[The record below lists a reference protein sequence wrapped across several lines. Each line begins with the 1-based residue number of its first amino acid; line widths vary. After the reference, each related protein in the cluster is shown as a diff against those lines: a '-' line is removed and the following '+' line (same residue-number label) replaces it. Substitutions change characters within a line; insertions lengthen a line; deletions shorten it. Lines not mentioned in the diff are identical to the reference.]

1 MAIIHPIFL
10 SELYLSTYADT
21 HWHTSG
27 IDSPELCSNRQHYF
41 SYPHKVEY
49 CYNSRGF
56 RDAEWPEDLANVIWC
71 VGDSFTVGLGS
82 PREHTWPYILQQR
95 LGRRTINLSL
105 DGASNNWIARI
116 GSAILAE
123 FPNAVIVT
131 QWGFLHRREL
141 SAEAS
146 LKRGFP
152 EFYKAVA
159 DHSWPLCNNLDDFKE
174 LPEWIQ
180 QEIKQLHN
188 WPDCLTTSENRR
200 AHYVNSTTEEDVVN
214 TQLCMQQ
221 LQGNIVHSAIPNWAP
236 PGIDLNYGNIILTN
250 QLDRARDYFHYDILT
265 STALVDQIIPALA
278 LNAKY

>member
-1 MAIIHPIFL
+1 MTEPTFL
-10 SELYLSTYADT
+10 PELYLSTFSNK

-27 IDSPELCSNRQHYF
+27 IDSPELCSNRRHYF

-56 RDAEWPEDLANVIWC
+56 RDAEWPEDLADVIWC

-82 PREHTWPYILQQR
+82 PLEHTWPYILQQR
-95 LGRRTINLSL
+95 SGRRTINVSM

-116 GSAILAE
+116 VSAILAE
-123 FPNAVIVT
+123 LPNAVIVT
-131 QWGFLHRREL
+131 QWSFLHRREL
-141 SAEAS
+141 SVEAV
-146 LKRGFP
+146 LKRRFS

-159 DHSWPLCNNLDDFKE
+159 DPSWPLCNNLDDLKK

-180 QEIKQLHN
+180 QEIKQLHS
-188 WPDCLTTSENRR
+188 WPGDLAITENRR

-214 TQLCMQQ
+214 TQLCIQQ
-221 LQGNIVHSAIPNWAP
+221 LQGNVVHSAIPNWAP

-250 QLDRARDYFHYDILT
+250 QLDRARDNFHYDILT

-278 LNAKY
+278 LNARY

>member
-1 MAIIHPIFL
+1 
-10 SELYLSTYADT
+10 
-21 HWHTSG
+21 
-27 IDSPELCSNRQHYF
+27 
-41 SYPHKVEY
+41 
-49 CYNSRGF
+49 
-56 RDAEWPEDLANVIWC
+56 
-71 VGDSFTVGLGS
+71 
-82 PREHTWPYILQQR
+82 

-141 SAEAS
+141 SAEES

-180 QEIKQLHN
+180 QEIKQLRN

-221 LQGNIVHSAIPNWAP
+221 LQGNIVHSAIPDWAP

-278 LNAKY
+278 LNARY